1 MREYSI
7 SHFDF
12 PGSDGLPG
20 EAAPKNVSDGAASP
34 LRDPDTP
41 SQVGMRSRFYQH
53 ALDEAAVVAVTDR
66 KGTIVS
72 VNRKF
77 CDLSGYSREELI
89 GQNHRVLKSGRHDR
103 AFFHQLYHTISQG
116 GVWHG
121 EICNRAKNGG
131 LYWVDTTIVPY
142 RGADGEI
149 ERYIAI
155 RFDITRQKMA
165 EDRLWHL
172 ANFDPLT
179 GLPNRLWFMNEIK
192 DCIHQGLERIAPFA
206 IAMLD
211 LDNFKDINDSLGHA
225 AGDSVL
231 RAVGD
236 RCRAAIRNG
245 DCIARIG
252 GDEFAIIMHDCGDPK
267 MAMERADTLL
277 RAITPPVHVKGSDRT
292 ICASIGI
299 AIFPRDGWDQNELL
313 KCADIALYSVKS
325 NGRARSALFDSEMR
339 QAVLQR
345 ARIRADF
352 ETALHTG
359 QLRVFYQP
367 IIESEGRS
375 PIAME
380 ALLRWQHP
388 RDGLISA
395 AAFADALIEESLAAR
410 ADMFVLRTVI
420 GQIRAWRDAAVP
432 FRSISI
438 NATIADFRSSD
449 YVDLIIEAV
458 ETGMIDR
465 RDICVEINE
474 DTLLGSQQNEAILQI
489 SRLHD
494 AGVGTAFDDFGT
506 GFASLRHLRDIPVD
520 TVKID
525 KSFID
530 SVETK
535 PSDCAIV
542 TSVIE
547 LAHRLGK
554 KVTAEGVETLAQAD
568 ILQRLHCDSI
578 QGYLVAP
585 AMDNTMIER
594 FIGDIE
600 V

>member
-1 MREYSI
+1 M
-7 SHFDF
+7 
-12 PGSDGLPG
+12 
-20 EAAPKNVSDGAASP
+20 
-34 LRDPDTP
+34 
-41 SQVGMRSRFYQH
+41 
-53 ALDEAAVVAVTDR
+53 
-66 KGTIVS
+66 
-72 VNRKF
+72 
-77 CDLSGYSREELI
+77 
-89 GQNHRVLKSGRHDR
+89 
-103 AFFHQLYHTISQG
+103 
-116 GVWHG
+116 
-121 EICNRAKNGG
+121 
-131 LYWVDTTIVPY
+131 
-142 RGADGEI
+142 
-149 ERYIAI
+149 
-155 RFDITRQKMA
+155 
-165 EDRLWHL
+165 
-172 ANFDPLT
+172 
-179 GLPNRLWFMNEIK
+179 
-192 DCIHQGLERIAPFA
+192 
-206 IAMLD
+206 
-211 LDNFKDINDSLGHA
+211 
-225 AGDSVL
+225 
-231 RAVGD
+231 
-236 RCRAAIRNG
+236 
-245 DCIARIG
+245 
-252 GDEFAIIMHDCGDPK
+252 
-267 MAMERADTLL
+267 
-277 RAITPPVHVKGSDRT
+277 
-292 ICASIGI
+292 
-299 AIFPRDGWDQNELL
+299 
-313 KCADIALYSVKS
+313 
-325 NGRARSALFDSEMR
+325 
-339 QAVLQR
+339 
-345 ARIRADF
+345 
-352 ETALHTG
+352 
-359 QLRVFYQP
+359 FYQP

-395 AAFADALIEESLAAR
+395 AAFADALVEESLAAR

-458 ETGMIDR
+458 ESGMIDR

-568 ILQRLHCDSI
+568 ILQRLRCDSI